1 MELQGAQSVGSGRE
15 LFIGWEAI
23 SIGSPTCG
31 GPIVSA
37 WNRVVRF
44 TFAMDSAVLHKVSL
58 RGSRARH
65 VVLYDPPG
73 NSNVAV
79 FFRTTNFAKQ
89 ALLPYVAVEATS
101 DESCKCILLC
111 HYR

>member
-65 VVLYDPPG
+65 VVLYGPAG
-73 NSNVAV
+73 QQQCCCV
-79 FFRTTNFAKQ
+79 FPNNK
-89 ALLPYVAVEATS
+89 
-101 DESCKCILLC
+101 LC
-111 HYR
+111 